1 MSLRVH
7 EADALRAISP
17 ASFSAYARCKGWE
30 KTERYGDHADV
41 YAAAGLPEIVLPRT
55 RRLADYA
62 EVASRLVRIFAQEA
76 GADELELLREL
87 TTADRDAIRVRA
99 SCDHTVAVDDGLALI
114 AGAKGMISA
123 AARSLFEPAAIYHGR
138 PPREVSDYLE
148 RVQLAGLEQGSFVV
162 TLLPPAVPPAV
173 EGVAERPTS
182 SEYIPYI
189 ASANDESGAALED
202 EPIERQTTRRLADA
216 LGATRQAMVDAMGGD
231 GDGFGNAISSGTSA
245 NLCHALA
252 DMTAPFDALDVSL
265 TWALTRPP
273 RNTAAVSRFEFTK
286 DDSCILREAVRVL
299 RERRVQTGVRLTATI
314 EGLKR
319 QGSEVILRAQLDG
332 SARSVVA
339 HVTKADY
346 ERAIDVHKGNAK
358 VVLTGDLERLGGRC
372 RLLKPRILR

>member
-1 MSLRVH
+1 MSLRIH

-17 ASFSAYARCKGWE
+17 ASFSAYARFKGWE
-30 KTERYGDHADV
+30 KAERYGDHADV
-41 YAAAGLPEIVLPRT
+41 YAAAGLPEIILPRK
-55 RRLADYA
+55 RHLADYA
-62 EVASRLVRIFAQEA
+62 DVASRLVLIFAQEA
-76 GADELELLREL
+76 GINELELLREL

-99 SCDHTVAVDDGLALI
+99 SCDHTVAMDDGLALI
-114 AGAKGMISA
+114 TGAKGMISA
-123 AARSLFEPAAIYHGR
+123 AARSLFEPAATYRGR
-138 PPREVSDYLE
+138 PPRDVSDYLE
-148 RVQLAGLEQGSFVV
+148 RVQLAGMEQGSFVV

-173 EGVAERPTS
+173 EGVTERPTS
-182 SEYIPYI
+182 REHI
-189 ASANDESGAALED
+189 NESGAALED

-231 GDGFGNAISSGTSA
+231 GDGFGNAIASGTSA

-252 DMTAPFDALDVSL
+252 DMTAPFETLDVSL

-286 DDSCILREAVRVL
+286 DDSCILREAARVL
-299 RERRVQTGVRLTATI
+299 RERRVRTDVQLTATI

-319 QGSEVILRAQLDG
+319 QGSEVTLRTQLDG

-346 ERAIDVHKGNAK
+346 ERAIDFHKGNAK
-358 VVLTGDLERLGGRC
+358 VVLTGDLEHVGGRC
-372 RLLKPRILR
+372 RLLKPRIVT